1 MCLYPK
7 LIKNRKYEPNKKN
20 GGIPPKPKDNRVLL
34 VPVKCGKCMEC
45 RKAISRE
52 WQVRL
57 QEEIKH
63 DNTAKFVTLTFNEEE
78 LWKLQQELGAQADSN
93 TIATCAIRRFL
104 ERWRKS
110 TKKSVKHW
118 LITELGHSNTERI
131 HVHGLLFATSS
142 NEDIT
147 SLWKYG
153 IAWIGSYVN
162 TKTINYI
169 VKYVTKLD
177 NAHEGFQGKIHC
189 SPGLGRNYNKS
200 FNAQKNEYKAEKT
213 DETYKLSNGTK
224 VALPVYYRNKIYTE
238 EEREKLWIEKIDKGK
253 RFVNG
258 VKIDI
263 RTRKGR
269 NHYYRALDE
278 AQRLNRMMGYGD
290 RTWTKKKYEASRT
303 ILEN

>member
-20 GGIPPKPKDNRVLL
+20 GGIPPKPKDSRVLL

-52 WQVRL
+52 WQIRL

-63 DNTAKFVTLTFNEEE
+63 DTTGQFVTLTFNEEE
-78 LWKLQQELGAQADSN
+78 LWKIQQELGEKADSN
-93 TIATCAIRRFL
+93 EICTYAIRRFL
-104 ERWRKS
+104 ERWRKKY
-110 TKKSVKHW
+110 KKSVKHW
-118 LITELGHSNTERI
+118 LITELGHSSTERI
-131 HVHGLLFATSS
+131 HAHGLLFATSS
-142 NEDIT
+142 NEDIA

-153 IAWIGSYVN
+153 IVWTGSYVN
-162 TKTINYI
+162 TRTINYI

-177 NAHEGFQGKIHC
+177 NDHAGFQGKIHC
-189 SPGLGRNYNKS
+189 SPGIGKKYNQS
-200 FNAQKNEYKAEKT
+200 FNAQQNGYKEEKT
-213 DETYKLSNGTK
+213 DETYKLSNGSK

-253 RFVNG
+253 RYVNG

-263 RTRKGR
+263 RTHKGR
-269 NHYYRALDE
+269 NHYWRILSD
-278 AQRLNRMMGYGD
+278 AQRLNKMMGYGD
-290 RTWTKKKYEASRT
+290 RTWTKKKYAASRT
-303 ILEN
+303 LLEN